1 MANAEV
7 ARSAVATRSA
17 LLLARDGES
26 EARKPH
32 PMKAAVGERSAVP
45 RKLFSGGP
53 PRVVSC
59 TRRSHAVG
67 AEDLA
72 GCDSPG
78 GLADA
83 TAREGCQ

>member
-45 RKLFSGGP
+45 RKLFSGGAAQGC
-53 PRVVSC
+53 VLHQTQS
-59 TRRSHAVG
+59 RRRGGRSRGVRIAGRAV
-67 AEDLA
+67 
-72 GCDSPG
+72 
-78 GLADA
+78 
-83 TAREGCQ
+83 